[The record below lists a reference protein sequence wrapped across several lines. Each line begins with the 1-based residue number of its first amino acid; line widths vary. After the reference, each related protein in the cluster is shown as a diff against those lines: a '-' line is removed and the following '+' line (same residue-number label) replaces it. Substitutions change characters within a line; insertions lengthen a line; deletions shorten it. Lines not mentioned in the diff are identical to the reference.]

1 MNKTKE
7 EILIWLKNQTRI
19 YGLTQLEQRTTK
31 QIAEQ
36 LNLSRTLTSQYLNE
50 LCKEHVCIKISSR
63 PVYYLAREELET
75 KYQVTFMDEEYFNL
89 DDLMQVLNQKT
100 PQGRNFEK
108 VVGAEGSLAGCIA
121 QLKSA
126 MQYPSGLTV
135 ILEGERG
142 SGKRFL
148 AQSAFEFLADQHAIS
163 SSARFVRLTISREMS
178 QHRQL
183 VELFGGELEGK
194 PTEGLIEK
202 AQDGVVYLAEADQLS
217 AECQLKLAE
226 LIRSGSYTRAHQTQP
241 VLKNTARFILSL
253 TSRAAQTLQPEL
265 LLNIP
270 VHCQIPA
277 FSRRP
282 VQEREELVIQLLLKE
297 QRKLGR
303 EIRMSARLFGALS
316 ADLPELN
323 LAELNN
329 GLKTM
334 CAAAYSQQ
342 PQASVLVLK
351 AMDLPPELFSRLPLG
366 QMLRP
371 AESTPL
377 AIEQFRRQDGSDQ
390 ILKLFDHL
398 LDSHRDYYNNHH
410 VFAQFLDQGLA
421 RMREY
426 YDTII
431 FAAKEEDSRLVWIEA
446 QIRHELEAL
455 DLDQRL
461 TLPPNCSFVL
471 ARMTCALARIHSSLA
486 LWESQRREAIQ
497 LCLNTLRQQL
507 PEAASLAEALIEKL
521 CAGLEMQSQP
531 LNTIFLTLNLRFY
544 NQEPLRRQSC
554 GIIISHGYS
563 TASSIAD
570 AANQLLG
577 KRIFDALDMP
587 LDTEV
592 KAIEKKLNDFI
603 RFHSYLRSLI
613 LLVDMGSLEGLAEHL
628 DCMMEV
634 GIINNISTGLA
645 LDIGMRLSRGEE
657 LETILK
663 SACESYQCRYR
674 ILMRKQKEKAIVF
687 TSDISIKISGK
698 LAELFARSLPRPLN
712 IRFIEA
718 DYATLQSAAQR
729 ASLFDRYEVLLLIGP
744 LGFHPENVNT
754 MALEDIVSFR
764 TMEPL
769 NEALDGELNEAELE
783 LFQQQL
789 LKNFS
794 LQSLMENLTILNP
807 ARLLDCVYEAVS
819 ELQRQMQRRFQ
830 SRTLVGIYIHV
841 SFLIERLVTR
851 TAIESLADL
860 TPFISAHSDFIDQV
874 NISFAPLLKNYN
886 VTVPIDEIS
895 YLYDYIENDRQ
906 DLTRGNMQEE
916 GL

>member
-1 MNKTKE
+1 
-7 EILIWLKNQTRI
+7 
-19 YGLTQLEQRTTK
+19 
-31 QIAEQ
+31 
-36 LNLSRTLTSQYLNE
+36 
-50 LCKEHVCIKISSR
+50 
-63 PVYYLAREELET
+63 
-75 KYQVTFMDEEYFNL
+75 
-89 DDLMQVLNQKT
+89 
-100 PQGRNFEK
+100 
-108 VVGAEGSLAGCIA
+108 
-121 QLKSA
+121 
-126 MQYPSGLTV
+126 
-135 ILEGERG
+135 
-142 SGKRFL
+142 
-148 AQSAFEFLADQHAIS
+148 
-163 SSARFVRLTISREMS
+163 
-178 QHRQL
+178 
-183 VELFGGELEGK
+183 
-194 PTEGLIEK
+194 
-202 AQDGVVYLAEADQLS
+202 
-217 AECQLKLAE
+217 
-226 LIRSGSYTRAHQTQP
+226 
-241 VLKNTARFILSL
+241 
-253 TSRAAQTLQPEL
+253 
-265 LLNIP
+265 
-270 VHCQIPA
+270 
-277 FSRRP
+277 
-282 VQEREELVIQLLLKE
+282 
-297 QRKLGR
+297 
-303 EIRMSARLFGALS
+303 
-316 ADLPELN
+316 
-323 LAELNN
+323 
-329 GLKTM
+329 
-334 CAAAYSQQ
+334 
-342 PQASVLVLK
+342 
-351 AMDLPPELFSRLPLG
+351 
-366 QMLRP
+366 
-371 AESTPL
+371 
-377 AIEQFRRQDGSDQ
+377 
-390 ILKLFDHL
+390 
-398 LDSHRDYYNNHH
+398 
-410 VFAQFLDQGLA
+410 
-421 RMREY
+421 
-426 YDTII
+426 
-431 FAAKEEDSRLVWIEA
+431 
-446 QIRHELEAL
+446 
-455 DLDQRL
+455 
-461 TLPPNCSFVL
+461 
-471 ARMTCALARIHSSLA
+471 
-486 LWESQRREAIQ
+486 
-497 LCLNTLRQQL
+497 
-507 PEAASLAEALIEKL
+507 
-521 CAGLEMQSQP
+521 
-531 LNTIFLTLNLRFY
+531 
-544 NQEPLRRQSC
+544 
-554 GIIISHGYS
+554 
-563 TASSIAD
+563 
-570 AANQLLG
+570 
-577 KRIFDALDMP
+577 MP

-769 NEALDGELNEAELE
+769 NEELE

-860 TPFISAHSDFIDQV
+860 TPFIRAHSDFIDQV